1 MGILLL
7 LIQIFAI
14 MINNVLRNLG
24 YLVTISDYFPS
35 IGIFIQI
42 LSVLALIIPIL
53 YFYGSWINMKS
64 VK

>member
-7 LIQIFAI
+7 FIQILAI
-14 MINNVLRNLG
+14 LINNILKNLG

-35 IGIFIQI
+35 VGIFIQI
-42 LSVLALIIPIL
+42 LSILAVIIPIL
-53 YFYGSWINMKS
+53 YFYGAWINMKS